1 MPDDRPIL
9 EGIVTTVL
17 PDGSPNIAP
26 MGPRISA
33 DFQTILL
40 RPFQP
45 STTYDNLKRTGQGVF
60 HVTDDVELLARA
72 AIGRLESLPP
82 MRAAESLTGW
92 ILADVCRW
100 YAFRVESLDD
110 SRQRA
115 EIECRVVESG
125 RQRDFF
131 GFNRAMFAVVE
142 AAILATRIE
151 LLPANAIAAEY
162 QRLAVIVEK
171 TAGPRERR
179 AFNLLVEFV
188 RAGGVDLASVR

>member
-1 MPDDRPIL
+1 L
-9 EGIVTTVL
+9 EGIVTTVQ

-26 MGPRISA
+26 MGPRVAA
-33 DFQTILL
+33 DFQSILL
-40 RPFQP
+40 RPYQP
-45 STTYDNLKRTGQGVF
+45 STTYENLKRTGQGIF

-82 MRAAESLTGW
+82 CRPAESVEGW
-92 ILADVCRW
+92 ILADACRW

-110 SRQRA
+110 SRQRVQ
-115 EIECRVVESG
+115 IECRVVDSG

-131 GFNRAMFAVVE
+131 GLNRAMFAVVE

-151 LLPANAIAAEY
+151 LLPAEQIAAEF

-179 AFNLLVEFV
+179 SFDLLVEFV
-188 RAGGVDLASVR
+188 RAGGVELASAR